1 MVNRRKRDENRAVRR
16 AFVYSKSME
25 FVVVK
30 ILQSSERTVID
41 WKFCSKRI
49 KFLSTW
55 NTFKRSSRVYA
66 FDDMVL
72 QQRENCNCQ
81 SPYIAFHP
89 CFFPSFTFFPLDQMV
104 QQNGRLK
111 KYRWKVEKCQ
121 NVCCYESYATRY
133 GADRNNTHYFI
144 CFTRVCQQSTRL
156 NVCANS
162 YSYLSIQSSYI
173 RRQLKKICLR
183 KRLKKNNVIKY
194 CKMQLIL
201 VTSRT
206 KVIRTFIIE
215 STYLILPNG
224 YLRRFEKKML

>member
-72 QQRENCNCQ
+72 QQRKNCNCQ
-81 SPYIAFHP
+81 SSYIAFHP

-104 QQNGRLK
+104 QRNGRLK
-111 KYRWKVEKCQ
+111 MIGEKLRNVKMFAATNLMRSVMERTEITRTILKV
-121 NVCCYESYATRY
+121 S
-133 GADRNNTHYFI
+133 
-144 CFTRVCQQSTRL
+144 RVFVS
-156 NVCANS
+156 
-162 YSYLSIQSSYI
+162 
-173 RRQLKKICLR
+173 
-183 KRLKKNNVIKY
+183 
-194 CKMQLIL
+194 
-201 VTSRT
+201 
-206 KVIRTFIIE
+206 KV
-215 STYLILPNG
+215 LD
-224 YLRRFEKKML
+224 